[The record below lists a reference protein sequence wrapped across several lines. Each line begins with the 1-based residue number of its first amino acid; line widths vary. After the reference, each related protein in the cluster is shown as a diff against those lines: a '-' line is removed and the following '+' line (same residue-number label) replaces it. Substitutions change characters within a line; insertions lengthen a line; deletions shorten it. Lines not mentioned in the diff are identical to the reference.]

1 MALPN
6 GAGGYQNTDGNIGE
20 AVLGTLAAPTAYSG
34 SSGTFAAADLAAGVV
49 TVDSGG
55 TDAGTY
61 SLAAAADV
69 DALVASAKV
78 NSTFDFYVINLG
90 DNAANDVTISGTGW
104 TVVGSAVIADGTS
117 AHYRARK
124 TGTAAWTCYRLS

>member
-6 GAGGYQNTDGNIGE
+6 GAGGYQFSDGNVGE
-20 AVLGTLAAPTAYSG
+20 ALLLTQGAPTAYSG
-34 SSGTFAAADLAAGVV
+34 STGTFAAADLAAGLL

-61 SLAAAADV
+61 SLASASLV
-69 DALVASAKV
+69 DALVTSAKV
-78 NSTFDFYVINLG
+78 NSAFDFCIVNLG

-117 AHYRARK
+117 ACFRARK
-124 TGTAAWTCYRLS
+124 TGDAAWTCYRLA

>member
-1 MALPN
+1 MAIPN
-6 GAGGYQNTDGNIGE
+6 GAGGYQVGDGNIGE
-20 AVLGTLAAPTAYSG
+20 AVLGTQSAPTAYAG
-34 SSGTFAAADLAAGVV
+34 ATGTFAAADLAAGIV

-61 SLAAAADV
+61 SLAAASLV
-69 DALVASAKV
+69 DALVSSAKV
-78 NSTFDFYVINLG
+78 DSAFDFFVVNLG

-124 TGTAAWTCYRLS
+124 TGDAAWTCYRVS

>member
-34 SSGTFAAADLAAGVV
+34 STGTFAAADLAAGVV

>member
-20 AVLGTLAAPTAYSG
+20 AVLGTLAAPTAYTG

-124 TGTAAWTCYRLS
+124 TGTAAWACYRLS

>member
-20 AVLGTLAAPTAYSG
+20 AVLGTLAAPTAYTG

-61 SLAAAADV
+61 SLDTAANV
-69 DALVASAKV
+69 DTLVASAKV

>member
-6 GAGGYQNTDGNIGE
+6 GAGGYQVTDGNLGE
-20 AVLGTLAAPTAYSG
+20 PALGTQIAPTAYAG
-34 SSGTFAAADLAAGVV
+34 STGTFAAADLAAGIV

-69 DALVASAKV
+69 DALVSSAKV
-78 NSTFDFYVINLG
+78 NSSFDFYVINLG

-104 TVVGSAVIADGTS
+104 TISGSAVIADGTS
-117 AHYRARK
+117 AHFRARK
-124 TGTAAWTCYRLS
+124 TGVAAWTCYRVS

>member
-6 GAGGYQNTDGNIGE
+6 GSGGYQFNDGNVGE
-20 AVLGTLAAPTAYSG
+20 ALLSVLAAPTAYTG
-34 SSGTFAAADLAAGVV
+34 STGTIAAADLAAGLV

-61 SLAAAADV
+61 SLAAASLV
-69 DALVASAKV
+69 DALVTSAKV
-78 NSTFDFYVINLG
+78 NSAFDFCIVNLG

>member
-1 MALPN
+1 MAIPN
-6 GAGGYQNTDGNIGE
+6 GAGGYQVGDGNIGE
-20 AVLGTLAAPTAYSG
+20 AVLGTQGAPTAYAG
-34 SSGTFAAADLAAGVV
+34 ATGTFAAADLAAGVV
-49 TVDSGG
+49 SVDSGG
-55 TDAGTY
+55 TSAGTY

-69 DALVASAKV
+69 DSLVSSAKV
-78 NSTFDFYVINLG
+78 DSAFDFYIINTG

-124 TGTAAWTCYRLS
+124 TGVAAWTCYRLS